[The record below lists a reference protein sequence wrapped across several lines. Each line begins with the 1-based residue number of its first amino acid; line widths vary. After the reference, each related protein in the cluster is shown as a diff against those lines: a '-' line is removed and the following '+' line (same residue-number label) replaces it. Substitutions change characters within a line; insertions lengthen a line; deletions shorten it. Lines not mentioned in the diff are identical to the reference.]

1 MATALTIGTVPLEEI
16 HDLRW
21 PTDRHLV
28 QSFRKT
34 LQHGGHFAPMHLN
47 RVWQPETSWHYE
59 VIDGFHRYEAAK
71 AEGVASLLCQVVEL
85 GAREAR
91 YARIQACVGK
101 PAEITR
107 ERALRELRLAFISD
121 MRVVIG
127 NPEVLYEP
135 ILGEDGQ
142 VQARPRKAPLPEEPL
157 AALEALTDHLLATQ
171 AEALPYPVERG
182 QQVINRTPFG
192 RRTGWEQQLN
202 DWIAELGE
210 RFGYDASW
218 LFQEVHL
225 QVLQEQGLGQGWTPR
240 QRDAFQRQ
248 GGYAFHALWL
258 WNVPDVE
265 LRAVLRRQL
274 QSHPEQGEW
283 LWKALTLMGFTTAPQ
298 VGKPFQSQPKSAL
311 FRLFNTHLTPRELYL
326 AVRDRQGGIS
336 SREQQGSPAPEPA
349 VPPSPG
355 AALPPTPTTQA
366 KEPPPT
372 APKSPPAAPPEE
384 RSQIT
389 TVFAVVSPNFA
400 RAPHRPIEQVVPSPP
415 SAPPRPPGQEG
426 PVPPAPPVR
435 PDPTVAYQPVHAACV
450 DLLHAIEHLSAQ
462 YGQEWL
468 RWEQAQ
474 ADLAQLRAVLALA

>member
-311 FRLFNTHLTPRELYL
+311 FRLLIRILPPGNFISLCVTAREAFHPATNRAALHQSQQFRHLQALLCLPLQPPRRRSRLL
-326 AVRDRQGGIS
+326 RPPSRHLRLLLRSGARLPLCLPS
-336 SREQQGSPAPEPA
+336 SRR
-349 VPPSPG
+349 
-355 AALPPTPTTQA
+355 T
-366 KEPPPT
+366 
-372 APKSPPAAPPEE
+372 
-384 RSQIT
+384 
-389 TVFAVVSPNFA
+389 
-400 RAPHRPIEQVVPSPP
+400 
-415 SAPPRPPGQEG
+415 
-426 PVPPAPPVR
+426 
-435 PDPTVAYQPVHAACV
+435 
-450 DLLHAIEHLSAQ
+450 
-462 YGQEWL
+462 
-468 RWEQAQ
+468 
-474 ADLAQLRAVLALA
+474 LRARRTGQLNRWCPPLPQPHHDHLARKGPCHPRLLCGPIPRWPISQFMRPVLTCCTR